1 MSSLTIKPAECE
13 FIATHVTDKV
23 YRKIVRELSQS
34 EDAKGRGRKIELTA
48 EKLHNFL
55 YFLSI
60 GADYKLASEWAQISE
75 STRQKYMARSEEF
88 RRVASLAK
96 ENLKIIA
103 LVSISK
109 AMLGRK
115 PGYYQFIH
123 PVTKEVIYVLQ
134 NEVLP
139 NVRVCMWWLDK
150 TRYFEERRK
159 EENENKKRLGYPQN
173 EYEAGLME
181 KLLNRHSDYV
191 RKRQLEE
198 TRK

>member
-1 MSSLTIKPAECE
+1 MSTLTIKPAESE
-13 FIATHVTDKV
+13 FIVNHVTDKV
-23 YRKIVRELSQS
+23 YRKIVKELSAS
-34 EDAKGRGRKIELTA
+34 EDTKGRGRKIELTA

-75 STRQKYMARSEEF
+75 STRQKYMVRSEEF

-103 LVSISK
+103 LVAISK

-115 PGYYQFIH
+115 PGYYEFIH
-123 PVTKEVIYVLQ
+123 PITKEAIYVLEK
-134 NEVLP
+134 EVP
-139 NVRVCMWWLDK
+139 SNVRLCMWWLDK
-150 TRYFEERRK
+150 TRYFEKRRE
-159 EENENKKRLGYPQN
+159 EENENKKQLGYPQN

-181 KLLNRHSDYV
+181 KLLNRHYDYV
-191 RKRQLEE
+191 RKKEQED
-198 TRK
+198 K

>member
-1 MSSLTIKPAECE
+1 MRSLIIKPAESE
-13 FIATHVTDKV
+13 FITIHVTDRV
-23 YRKIVRELSQS
+23 YRKIIRELSTS
-34 EDAKGRGRKIELTA
+34 EDTKGRGRKIELNA

-103 LVSISK
+103 LVAISK

-115 PGYYQFIH
+115 PGYYQYIH
-123 PVTKEVIYVLQ
+123 PVTKEAIYIL
-134 NEVLP
+134 EKEIPP
-139 NVRVCMWWLDK
+139 NLRACMWWLDK
-150 TRYFEERRK
+150 TRYFEERRA
-159 EENENKKRLGYPQN
+159 EEKGNKSQLGYPQN
-173 EYEAGLME
+173 EL
-181 KLLNRHSDYV
+181 
-191 RKRQLEE
+191 
-198 TRK
+198 

>member
-1 MSSLTIKPAECE
+1 MSSLTIKPADSE

-23 YRKIVRELSQS
+23 YRKIIRELSQS
-34 EDAKGRGRKIELTA
+34 EDTKGRGRKIELTA

-96 ENLKIIA
+96 ENLKIVA
-103 LVSISK
+103 LLAISK

-123 PVTKEVIYVLQ
+123 PTTNEVIYIL
-134 NEVLP
+134 EKEILP
-139 NVRVCMWWLDK
+139 NLKACMWWLEK

-159 EENENKKRLGYPQN
+159 EENENKNRLGYPQN
-173 EYEAGLME
+173 EREAELME
-181 KLLNRHSDYV
+181 DLLNRHYNYV
-191 RKRQLEE
+191 RKQQQMEVQ
-198 TRK
+198 K

>member
-1 MSSLTIKPAECE
+1 MSSLTIKPAESE

-23 YRKIVRELSQS
+23 YRKIARELSQS

-96 ENLKIIA
+96 KNLKIIA
-103 LVSISK
+103 LVAISK
-109 AMLGRK
+109 AILGRK
-115 PGYYQFIH
+115 PGYYEFIH
-123 PVTKEVIYVLQ
+123 PITKEAIYILEK
-134 NEVLP
+134 EVPP
-139 NVRVCMWWLDK
+139 NVRLCMWWLDK
-150 TRYFEERRK
+150 TRYFEERR
-159 EENENKKRLGYPQN
+159 EEESKDKKLGYPQN
-173 EYEAGLME
+173 EHESELME
-181 KLLNRHSDYV
+181 NLLNRHYDYV
-191 RKRQLEE
+191 RKRQREE
-198 TRK
+198 AQK

>member
-1 MSSLTIKPAECE
+1 MSSLTIKPSESE

-34 EDAKGRGRKIELTA
+34 EDTKGRGRKIELTA

-75 STRQKYMARSEEF
+75 STRQKYMTRSEEF

-115 PGYYQFIH
+115 PGYYQFTH
-123 PVTKEVIYVLQ
+123 PITKEVIYILQ
-134 NEVLP
+134 NEVPP
-139 NVRVCMWWLDK
+139 NIKACMWWLEK
-150 TRYFEERRK
+150 TRYFEECL
-159 EENENKKRLGYPQN
+159 EERDNKNRLGYPQN
-173 EYEAGLME
+173 EREAMLME
-181 KLLNRHSDYV
+181 KLLNRHYDYV
-191 RKRQLEE
+191 KKQES
-198 TRK
+198 KA

>member
-1 MSSLTIKPAECE
+1 MSSLTIKPAESE

-23 YRKIVRELSQS
+23 YRKIVRELSAS
-34 EDAKGRGRKIELTA
+34 EDTKGRGRKIELTA

-96 ENLKIIA
+96 SNLEIVA
-103 LVSISK
+103 LLAISK

-134 NEVLP
+134 NEVPP
-139 NVRVCMWWLDK
+139 NVRLCMWWLDK

-159 EENENKKRLGYPQN
+159 EENENKNRLGYPQN
-173 EYEAGLME
+173 EREAELME
-181 KLLNRHSDYV
+181 NLLNRHYDYV
-191 RKRQLEE
+191 KKRQQEE
-198 TRK
+198 ARK

>member
-1 MSSLTIKPAECE
+1 MSSLTIKPAESE

-115 PGYYQFIH
+115 PGYYQFVH
-123 PVTKEVIYVLQ
+123 PITNEVIYILQ
-134 NEVLP
+134 KEVPP
-139 NVRVCMWWLDK
+139 NIRACMWWLEK

-159 EENENKKRLGYPQN
+159 EENIDKKLGYPQN
-173 EYEAGLME
+173 EHEAELME
-181 KLLNRHSDYV
+181 MLLNRHYDYV
-191 RKRQLEE
+191 RKQESK
-198 TRK
+198 T